1 MAPQVQ
7 LTEDESQWLERSRNW
22 LRESEEYLRPYFQEC
37 NDGYRQYRAV
47 KDAKSRWKANPRD
60 RDQAAS
66 ELADQ
71 FDRDI
76 SIPIA
81 YSTIETEV
89 PRTIASLPRGQ
100 VLPIERLAD
109 ESVGNMQLLIEQQQ
123 SLFGYT
129 MLSQEVVKSAYLY
142 GLGVKKG
149 PYWKRVIQPGM
160 PYLRRAT
167 DATVSGSPWVE
178 ARKDRVVIDDAWGE
192 HADIFDCRWDRF
204 GYDRHT
210 LRWFGHRSWRDNEY
224 IADQLGLTPGQEL
237 PDRSAAVWNS
247 AAAQQLTSEHVEDTA
262 RGKSQMED
270 GIYKD
275 RLSTAGHG
283 DSVIREGLHEVWEIW
298 TARGDVVTIL
308 DNAYP
313 VLIRKNPFWH
323 GQIPFHFFRPQ
334 TQGFNAL
341 HGISEIEPLADLI
354 RELNLIRNLRSK
366 NALLAL
372 MRVLV
377 FDEDAVDRD
386 DLVFGPGT
394 AIPVR
399 SDDPRA
405 HLYALEI
412 PDIPY
417 ASAQIEEQIKGDLD
431 RTSGIGDTVAGA
443 STGGGTAT
451 EANIIQTATGIRIQ
465 GKTERYEGEAAVP
478 FTNQM
483 ISLNQQMV
491 IQKDIRVPKEPEP
504 GEIDPKPWQWL
515 TLTPQEL
522 AGQMAYQIDRNSMG
536 PRNPQME
543 AQQAQ
548 ELWQSLQGHPMVD
561 QQRLLKHYLEGKGV
575 RQPSSWVLPQPM
587 TPAAFMQAV
596 AKDQGE
602 EYVQRVMA
610 LIGGQDGG

>member
-1 MAPQVQ
+1 MPAQVN
-7 LTEDESQWLERSRNW
+7 LTEDETRWLEQCRTW
-22 LRESEEYLRPYFQEC
+22 LQESEDYLRPFFQEC
-37 NDGYRQYRAV
+37 NEGYRQYRAV
-47 KDAKSRWKANPRD
+47 KDAKSRWKASPPD
-60 RDQAAS
+60 RDQTAS
-66 ELADQ
+66 ELANH

-76 SIPIA
+76 SVPIA

-89 PRTIASLPRGQ
+89 PRTIANLPRGE
-100 VLPIERLAD
+100 VLPMERLAD
-109 ESVGNMQLLIEQQQ
+109 ENVGNMALLIGQQKA
-123 SLFGYT
+123 LFGYT
-129 MLSQEVVKSAYLY
+129 MLSQEVVKSSYLY

-167 DATVSGSPWVE
+167 DAQVAGSPWVE
-178 ARKDRVVIDDAWGE
+178 ARADRVVIDDAWGE

-204 GYDRHT
+204 GYDRFT
-210 LRWFGHRSWRDNEY
+210 LRWFGHRTWRDNEY
-224 IADQLGLTPGQEL
+224 VADQLGLTPGREL
-237 PDRSAAVWNS
+237 PDRSQAVWNS

-262 RGKSQMED
+262 RGKTQMED

-275 RLSTAGHG
+275 RLATAGHG
-283 DSVIREGLHEVWEIW
+283 DAVIRQGLHEVWEIW
-298 TARGDVVTIL
+298 TARGDVITIL
-308 DNAYP
+308 DNEYP

-341 HGISEIEPLADLI
+341 HGISEIEPMADLI
-354 RELNLIRNLRSK
+354 RELNLMRNLRSK

-412 PDIPY
+412 PDIPF
-417 ASAQIEEQIKGDLD
+417 ATERIGEEIRGDLD
-431 RTSGIGDTVAGA
+431 RASGIGDVVSGA
-443 STGGGTAT
+443 ATGGTAT

-465 GKTERYEGEAAVP
+465 GKTQRYEGEAAVP
-478 FTNQM
+478 FINQM
-483 ISLNQQMV
+483 IALNQQMV
-491 IQKDIRVPKEPEP
+491 IEKDIRVPVEPQP

-515 TLTPQEL
+515 TLTPAEL
-522 AGQMAYQIDRNSMG
+522 AGQMAYAIDPNSMG
-536 PRNPQME
+536 PSNPQME

-548 ELWQSLQGHPMVD
+548 ELWTSLQGHPMVD

-575 RQPSSWVLPQPM
+575 AQPSTWVLPQPN
-587 TPAAFMQAV
+587 TPPAFVQAV
-596 AKDQGE
+596 AQIHGDQE
-602 EYVQRVMA
+602 VQKIMA
-610 LIGGQDGG
+610 LIGGQNGG